1 MEVSIISIKENS
13 NHCVSVVS
21 SIRLFIAVYSHANE
35 MDGVTGISREAKQ
48 MPLLEEKRL
57 DSKVRKATST
67 QQRIF

>member
-21 SIRLFIAVYSHANE
+21 SIRLFIAVYSRAGE

-67 QQRIF
+67 QQRLF